1 MKLSDISIPILI
13 IIVILVFI
21 LPIPSFVLDI
31 LLIVNIMLSA
41 IVLLNTIYLKE
52 ALELSLFPSFLVFI
66 TLFRLSINVAA
77 TRMILAEGKAGE
89 IINGFG
95 KFVAR
100 DNPIVGF
107 IIFLIIMLVNFMVI
121 TKGSERIAEVAA
133 RFTLDAMPGK
143 QMAIDADLNSGLI
156 NEDEAKKRRRK
167 IQKEA
172 DFYGAMDGAS
182 KFIKNDAIVSVIITI
197 LNIIGG
203 LVIGMLIRKE
213 DFMQALQNYAVLTI
227 GDGLASQIPALIVST
242 ATSFV
247 VTRAASES
255 DISED
260 VLKQLFNKSRV
271 MYLAAGMG
279 VLLSLLFATIPFL
292 LISALFV
299 FVGYSISKKEN
310 KEIKNEVD
318 VAKETEVA
326 EIRKPE
332 SVITLLN
339 VDPIELEFGYSIIPM
354 ADVNQGGD
362 LLDRIVMIRRQ
373 LAIEMGIIVPIIRLR
388 DNIQLNPNEYVI
400 KIKGVDIARG
410 EIMIDRFLAVNPGT
424 AEEAI
429 EGIKTTEPAF
439 GLPAVW
445 ISEDQTD
452 KAEALGYTVVDPPSV
467 IATHLTE
474 VIRKNAYLLIGR
486 QEVQTLLENV
496 KQTHPV
502 LVEELVP
509 KLMTVGEIQKVLVN
523 LLKEGIC
530 IRDMITILETLAD
543 YAPVTRDIDMLTEY
557 VRQSLGRAISGK
569 YLTGNESKVIT
580 LDPELEKLIINSVKK
595 TEIGSYLA
603 LEPNMAEKIINNVTK
618 QVQKLVEMGQQP
630 IILASP
636 LVRLYFKRLTES
648 ELPDLIVLS
657 YNELDNSVKVQSVGM
672 VAV

>member
-1 MKLSDISIPILI
+1 
-13 IIVILVFI
+13 
-21 LPIPSFVLDI
+21 
-31 LLIVNIMLSA
+31 MLSA